1 MVCVYSIK
9 NERVMVI
16 LEEKTENAKNF
27 FSQKS
32 IDLVI
37 ILVSV
42 NPTS

>member
-1 MVCVYSIK
+1 MVCVYGIK

-16 LEEKTENAKNF
+16 LEEKTKNAKNF

-32 IDLVI
+32 MDLVI

>member
-1 MVCVYSIK
+1 MVCVYSFK

-27 FSQKS
+27 FPQKS
-32 IDLVI
+32 MDLVI